1 MSRRAAGAL
10 CLAITLI
17 AGRAVAV
24 TAPHQEARWRHRAH
38 APPLPHPE
46 ILHPVDPLP
55 LPSGFV
61 MTVRKPDGAPLA
73 QAELHRPREIAER
86 IAECWSPAVA
96 TGDVTIRAQF
106 SRDGAVIGEPRVTH
120 VGAEPDEG
128 ARRELAD
135 SIRAALARCA
145 PLRFTASLGAVIAGY
160 PFAIRFV
167 AGGALPN
174 VQP

>member
-1 MSRRAAGAL
+1 MSRRAAVAL
-10 CLAITLI
+10 CLAIMLI
-17 AGRAVAV
+17 AWPAVAV

-61 MTVRKPDGAPLA
+61 MTIRKSDGLPLA
-73 QAELHRPREIAER
+73 EAPLHRPREIAQR
-86 IAECWSPAVA
+86 IAECWSPAAA
-96 TGDVTIRAQF
+96 TDDVTIRAQF

-120 VGAEPDEG
+120 VGAAPDEA
-128 ARRELAD
+128 ARAAMAA
-135 SIRAALARCA
+135 SIRAALAQCA
-145 PLRFTASLGAVIAGY
+145 PLRFTASLGAAIAGY
-160 PFAIRFV
+160 PFAIRFI
-167 AGGALPN
+167 AGGGLPN